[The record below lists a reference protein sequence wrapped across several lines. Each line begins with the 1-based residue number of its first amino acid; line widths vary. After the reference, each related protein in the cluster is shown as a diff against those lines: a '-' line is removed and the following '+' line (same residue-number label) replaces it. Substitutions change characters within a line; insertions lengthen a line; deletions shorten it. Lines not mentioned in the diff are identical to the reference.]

1 MYLNSLIIINYNNA
15 NLTIQTLQSIYKHK
29 HNEQI
34 EVILIDNASKIDDY
48 TIIEKYVFDNH
59 DLNIVL
65 YRSRI
70 NVGFGAGNMLG
81 VNLANGKYYT
91 FINNDVI
98 IIEET
103 FNKLTSFLEQNNDVS
118 VVGCQAIDEDR
129 IKYKTFD
136 YQLSLATE
144 LFSTSFLHFLSKKK
158 YPNRLAMFSEPTQVG
173 AVPGSLFT
181 CRATDFNA
189 VGGFDTSLFLYYE
202 EKDLSFRINKQL
214 GKKTFS
220 IPNINYIHLKGKS
233 TDKSIDIRRELKISQ
248 FYCVRKNLG
257 FFNYQIFF
265 LISFLI
271 FLIKSPFS
279 KKNFSYLKL
288 VLIGIPTSESLKYNQ
303 NIIKK

>member
-34 EVILIDNASKIDDY
+34 EVILIDNASKIDDFA
-48 TIIEKYVFDNH
+48 IIEKYVLDNQH
-59 DLNIVL
+59 LNIVV

-98 IIEET
+98 IIEDT

-189 VGGFDTSLFLYYE
+189 DWCGPCKMVAPILE
-202 EKDLSFRINKQL
+202 EL
-214 GKKTFS
+214 GKDYKGKVNIYKVDTEAEQELAGAFGIRS
-220 IPNINYIHLKGKS
+220 IPSMLFIPKNG
-233 TDKSIDIRRELKISQ
+233 EPQMSQ
-248 FYCVRKNLG
+248 GALPKHQLEQVILDVLG
-257 FFNYQIFF
+257 VT
-265 LISFLI
+265 
-271 FLIKSPFS
+271 K
-279 KKNFSYLKL
+279 
-288 VLIGIPTSESLKYNQ
+288 
-303 NIIKK
+303 

>member
-1 MYLNSLIIINYNNA
+1 MSLNSLIIINYNNA
-15 NLTIQTLQSIYKHK
+15 NLTIQTLESIYKHK

-34 EVILIDNASKIDDY
+34 EVILIDNASKFDDY
-48 TIIEKYVFDNH
+48 TIIKNYALDHQE
-59 DLNIVL
+59 LNIVL

-81 VNLANGKYYT
+81 VNFAKGKYYT

-98 IIEET
+98 IIEDT
-103 FNKLTSFLEQNNDVS
+103 FTKLTSFLEQNNDVAI
-118 VVGCQAIDEDR
+118 VGCQAIDENNV
-129 IKYKTFD
+129 KYKTFD

-144 LFSTSFLHFLSKKK
+144 LFSSSFLHFISKKK
-158 YPNRLAMFSEPTQVG
+158 YPERLAQFSEPTQVG

-181 CRATDFNA
+181 CRATDFDA
-189 VGGFDTSLFLYYE
+189 VGGFDTSIFLYYE
-202 EKDLSFRINKQL
+202 EKDLSFRIHKQL

-220 IPNINYIHLKGKS
+220 IPNVNYIHLKGQS
-233 TDKSIDIRRELKISQ
+233 TGKSINIRKELKISQ
-248 FYCVRKNLG
+248 FYCIRKNLG

-265 LISFLI
+265 LINFLI

-288 VLIGIPTSESLKYNQ
+288 VLIGIPTSKSLKHNQ
-303 NIIKK
+303 KIIN